1 MAFRG
6 RGEWRPSPGLTY
18 HSAMHQGLRGRLIGG
33 VLALIG
39 VLGLGTIGFWL
50 LGDGR
55 WSLDDCF
62 YMTVITLTTVGY
74 SEVLTDM
81 EHVAYAREFNVFLIV
96 FGMGA
101 FLYFVSNLT
110 AMIIEGDLRAALR
123 KTRMR
128 KAIQDLEDHFVVC
141 GTGST
146 GRHIIDELIA
156 TQRQVV
162 AIDLDEEKLERSS
175 QHWGGTKAGFYY
187 IAGDAT
193 DDDALAAAN
202 VAKARG
208 IVAALAGDKD
218 NLFLVV
224 TVRQLNSKARIV
236 ARGSDLKV
244 LEKLKRAG
252 ADTVVSPNYIGGMR
266 MVSELV
272 RPAVV
277 RFLDVML
284 KDSKGMRI
292 EEVEIGAASRYA
304 GLSVAETAIRRDA
317 GVSILAV
324 RQAGGDY
331 VYNPDKDFVIE
342 AGTTLVV
349 LGEVGA
355 AAKLRRLAT

>member
-1 MAFRG
+1 
-6 RGEWRPSPGLTY
+6 
-18 HSAMHQGLRGRLIGG
+18 MHGGLRARLIGG
-33 VLALIG
+33 LVALIVVLAA
-39 VLGLGTIGFWL
+39 GTIGYWL

-55 WSLDDCF
+55 WNLNDCF
-62 YMTVITLTTVGY
+62 YMTVVTLTTVGY
-74 SEVLTDM
+74 AEVLEDF
-81 EHVAYAREFNVFLIV
+81 EHVAYAREFNVILIL

-101 FLYFVSNLT
+101 FLYFVSTLT
-110 AMIIEGDLRAALR
+110 AMIVEGDLRAALR

-128 KAIQDLEDHFVVC
+128 KTIQNLEDHYVVC

-146 GRHIIDELIA
+146 GRHIIHELIA
-156 TQRQVV
+156 TQRPVV
-162 AIDLDEEKLERSS
+162 AIDLSEEKLEALCEKS
-175 QHWGGTKAGFYY
+175 GGTEAGFYY

-193 DDDALAAAN
+193 DDDVLVAAN
-202 VAKARG
+202 TANARG
-208 IVAALAGDKD
+208 IVAALANDKD

-224 TVRQLNSKARIV
+224 TVRQLNAKARVV

-292 EEVEIGAASRYA
+292 EEVEVGADSRYA
-304 GLSVAETAIRRDA
+304 GQSLAETYIRREA

-324 RQAGGDY
+324 RQPGGDY
-331 VYNPDKDFVIE
+331 VYNPDKDYVIG
-342 AGTTLVV
+342 AGATLVV
-349 LGEVGA
+349 LGEA
-355 AAKLRRLAT
+355 AATAKLRRLAT

>member
-1 MAFRG
+1 
-6 RGEWRPSPGLTY
+6 
-18 HSAMHQGLRGRLIGG
+18 MHEGLRTRLIGG
-33 VLALIG
+33 LIALIVVLAA
-39 VLGLGTIGFWL
+39 GTVGYWL

-55 WSLDDCF
+55 WSLNDCF

-74 SEVLTDM
+74 AEVLEDF
-81 EHVAYAREFNVFLIV
+81 EHVAYAREFNVLLIV

-110 AMIIEGDLRAALR
+110 AMIVEGDLRAALR

-128 KAIQDLEDHFVVC
+128 KTIQNLQDHYVVC

-146 GRHIIDELIA
+146 GRHIIEELIA
-156 TQRQVV
+156 TQRTVV
-162 AIDLDEEKLERSS
+162 AIDLSEEKLEGLSEKS
-175 QHWGGTKAGFYY
+175 GGAKAGFYY

-193 DDDALAAAN
+193 DDDVLAAAN
-202 VAKARG
+202 TAHARG
-208 IVAALAGDKD
+208 IVAALANDKD

-224 TVRQLNSKARIV
+224 TVRQLNAKARLV

-292 EEVEIGAASRYA
+292 EEVEITAASKYA
-304 GLSVAETAIRRDA
+304 GRTVEDTHIRTEA
-317 GVSILAV
+317 GVSILAL
-324 RQAGGDY
+324 REPSGSY
-331 VYNPDKDFVIE
+331 VYNPEKDQRIT
-342 AGTTLVV
+342 AGMTLVV
-349 LGEVGA
+349 LGEAAA
-355 AAKLRRLAT
+355 AAKLRRLAE

>member
-1 MAFRG
+1 
-6 RGEWRPSPGLTY
+6 
-18 HSAMHQGLRGRLIGG
+18 MHEGLRARLIGG
-33 VLALIG
+33 LVALIVVLAA
-39 VLGLGTIGFWL
+39 GTVGYWL

-55 WSLDDCF
+55 WSLEDCL

-74 SEVLTDM
+74 GEILADM
-81 EHVAYAREFNVFLIV
+81 EHVAYAREFTVLLIV
-96 FGMGA
+96 FGMGS

-128 KAIQDLEDHFVVC
+128 KTIQSLEDHYVVC

-146 GRHIIDELIA
+146 GRHIIEELIA
-156 TQRQVV
+156 TQRTVV
-162 AIDLDEEKLERSS
+162 AIDLSEDKLEGISE
-175 QHWGGTKAGFYY
+175 HWGGTKAGFYY
-187 IAGDAT
+187 IVGDAT
-193 DDDALAAAN
+193 DDDVLAAAN
-202 VAKARG
+202 VAHARG
-208 IVAALAGDKD
+208 IVAALDNDKD

-224 TVRQLNSKARIV
+224 TVRQLNARARLV

-292 EEVEIGAASRYA
+292 EEVEVGADSRYA
-304 GLSVAETAIRRDA
+304 DQSVAETLIRREA

-324 RQAGGDY
+324 RQPGGDY
-331 VYNPDKDFVIE
+331 VYNPDKDYVIR
-342 AGTTLVV
+342 AGATLVV
-349 LGEVGA
+349 LGEADA